1 VEDTITAISTPLG
14 EGGIGIVR
22 ISGPE
27 AISIA
32 DSIFRSEGESH
43 QEKKPSAFPSHTI
56 HHGRIVTPQTEDELD
71 EVLLIVMRK
80 PKTYTT
86 EDVVEIHCH
95 GGLMPLARVLELTL
109 ESGARLAERGEFT
122 KRAFLNGRL
131 DLSQAEAVLDII
143 QSKTK
148 ESLDSALSTLHGFLS
163 REIGNLKEKLIRLL
177 TLIEAELEFPEDEIE
192 DLSESELSG
201 IISELRTGLEMLIK
215 EGNSG
220 RILREGITTAI
231 VGKPN
236 VGKSSLLNALLLE
249 DRAIVTPIAGTTRDT
264 LEEWMNLSG
273 VPVRLIDTAGFRE
286 TDDPIE
292 MEGVKRTKKA
302 IDNSDILLF
311 ILDGSNQIDQE
322 DIEIFDEVKDKRFML
337 LLNKCDLFQ
346 EKKNSEWRI
355 VNGEF
360 RIQNSQ
366 FRIHSSRTFE
376 ISATKRIGLEE
387 LREGLMELFW
397 GDGISPKEV
406 VVTRAR
412 HVDAFRRSLLFLN
425 QAENALRQGKTPELI
440 AFEVRE
446 SLDALGEITG
456 ETAPDEILNR
466 IFEEFCI
473 GK

>member
-1 VEDTITAISTPLG
+1 
-14 EGGIGIVR
+14 
-22 ISGPE
+22 
-27 AISIA
+27 
-32 DSIFRSEGESH
+32 
-43 QEKKPSAFPSHTI
+43 
-56 HHGRIVTPQTEDELD
+56 
-71 EVLLIVMRK
+71 MRK

-177 TLIEAELEFPEDEIE
+177 TLIEAELEFPEDEVE
-192 DLSESELSG
+192 DLSESELIG
-201 IISELRTGLEMLIK
+201 IISELRKGLEMFIK

-231 VGKPN
+231 IGKPN

-292 MEGVKRTKKA
+292 LEGVKRTKRA
-302 IDNSDILLF
+302 IENSDILLF
-311 ILDGSNQIDQE
+311 ILDGSNQISQE
-322 DIEIFDEVKDKRFML
+322 DIEIFDEVKDKRYML
-337 LLNKCDLFQ
+337 LLNKCDLAKN
-346 EKKNSEWRI
+346 EKLVKWLNGNWLNST
-355 VNGEF
+355 NY
-360 RIQNSQ
+360 QSQ
-366 FRIHSSRTFE
+366 VTNHRFYD

-387 LREGLMELFW
+387 LREGMMDLFW
-397 GDGISPKEV
+397 EDGVSPKEV

-425 QAENALRQGKTPELI
+425 QAEDAFRQGKTPELI

-466 IFEEFCI
+466 IFEDFCI